1 MLARKRDEIR
11 NPRNFSRDKTK
22 FDKRIIKTK
31 HMCAIEEIGTGNLE
45 YLKEEKGEEKVPIT
59 QGQKTQTPT
68 CKSVLVSVFVLRDNQ
83 VE

>member
-1 MLARKRDEIR
+1 
-11 NPRNFSRDKTK
+11 
-22 FDKRIIKTK
+22 
-31 HMCAIEEIGTGNLE
+31 MCAIEEIETENLE